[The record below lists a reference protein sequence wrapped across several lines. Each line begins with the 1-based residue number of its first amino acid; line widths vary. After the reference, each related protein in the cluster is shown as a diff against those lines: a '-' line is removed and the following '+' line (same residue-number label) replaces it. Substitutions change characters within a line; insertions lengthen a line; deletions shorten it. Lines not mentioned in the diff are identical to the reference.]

1 MSTKTDRSKVKHPAA
16 PATAR
21 RPRSKAPVEQTDWQA
36 LAAMTDAEV
45 VAAALTDPDNL
56 PRTAEQL
63 ARAKRRPRV
72 FVIRRA
78 LQLSQD
84 AFAARFQIPLGTLRD
99 WEQGRTEPDQA
110 AKAYLKVIA
119 ADAEFVAR
127 VVGGG
132 AQFATQRA
140 R

>member
-1 MSTKTDRSKVKHPAA
+1 MR
-16 PATAR
+16 
-21 RPRSKAPVEQTDWQA
+21 TDWNA
-36 LAAMTDAEV
+36 LAAMTDEEV
-45 VAAALTDPDNL
+45 VVAALTDPDNL
-56 PRTAEQL
+56 PRTAAQL

-78 LQLSQD
+78 MQLSQE

-119 ADAEFVAR
+119 ADAEFVAK
-127 VVGGG
+127 VVGVD
-132 AQFATQRA
+132 R
-140 R
+140 